1 MQADGGGLGL
11 VKEKAADGLANVRAQ
26 LRPRTARGEDVV
38 REAFGDKAAV
48 GLLRHG
54 ENKFHA
60 PTVAKGSAP
69 VNGAFRRRVSH

>member
-1 MQADGGGLGL
+1 
-11 VKEKAADGLANVRAQ
+11 
-26 LRPRTARGEDVV
+26 V